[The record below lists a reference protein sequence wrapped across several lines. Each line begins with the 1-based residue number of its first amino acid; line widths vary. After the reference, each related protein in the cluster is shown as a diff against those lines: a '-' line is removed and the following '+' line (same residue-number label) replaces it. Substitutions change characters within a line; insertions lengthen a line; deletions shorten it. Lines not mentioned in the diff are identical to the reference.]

1 MRKRELE
8 IALEGLERVPSPDRG
23 VEQYFTP
30 PPLAAEIVHSA
41 FLLGDVEGRITAD
54 FGCGNGILGIA
65 SLMMGASFCYFLDIS
80 PVAVEVTGRNLRRL
94 GLPGSVIECDVE
106 DFNERVDTV
115 IQNPPFGAQRRH
127 ADLPFLRK
135 ALSVADVVY
144 TIHNAV
150 TEEFIIRKV
159 MEFGAEVTHLW
170 RRKFPIPRMYSHHRR
185 ERVQVEVVVLRAERS
200 G

>member
-23 VEQYFTP
+23 SEQYFTP
-30 PPLAAEIVHSA
+30 SSLAAEIVFNAH
-41 FLLGDVEGRITAD
+41 LLGDVDGKVMAD

-65 SLMMGASFCYFLDIS
+65 ALMLGASFCHFLDIS
-80 PVAVEVTGRNLRRL
+80 PAAAEVTLRNLRRL
-94 GLPGSVIECDVE
+94 GLPGRVLRCDVE
-106 DFNERVDTV
+106 EFNERVDTV

-127 ADLPFLRK
+127 ADLPFLKK
-135 ALSVADVVY
+135 ALEVADVVY

-150 TEEFIIRKV
+150 TEEFIKRKV

-170 RRKFPIPRMYSHHRR
+170 RRKFPIPRMYSHHRK
-185 ERVQVEVVVLRAERS
+185 ERVLVEVVVLRAERS